1 MIRSEGSRN
10 IIKGLSWLFVERVL
24 RLGVVLVTGIYVAR
38 YLGDTIFGHLNYATG
53 FVGLF
58 FALGSAGI
66 DDILVRDLV
75 KYPEKRNE
83 LLGTGAMIKL
93 FGAIL
98 MVICATLGAILK
110 DMDGLTVAL
119 IVVISSAELLRPF
132 TVIDHWFMAEMK
144 ARRSAIAQIVQVVAS
159 SSAKFALVG
168 AMHFGYLTPQGALI
182 WFAWVYVIENTVLA
196 AAYLIVFARAGGNWR
211 EWRSTGPMVRYLL
224 RESWPMLIYGMALYI
239 QARIDQVMIK
249 DMLTQSK
256 GEDAAFA
263 EVGQYSVALRMIEA
277 LSFPTVILV
286 KSLAPAIN
294 KARERSQALYKDRL
308 LNQYRLM
315 FLTFLAMGIPL
326 YLIAEPVITFFFG
339 EEFRPAGF
347 LLALFSI
354 RLFFTNM
361 GMGKGSF
368 IVNESLFKYSLFTA
382 VVGATTNIAV
392 NWLMIPLY
400 ASKGAII
407 ATMISFTMHIFVI
420 DLFVPRMRENLGLMM
435 KGIFTFWRFHRA
447 T

>member
-1 MIRSEGSRN
+1 
-10 IIKGLSWLFVERVL
+10 
-24 RLGVVLVTGIYVAR
+24 
-38 YLGDTIFGHLNYATG
+38 
-53 FVGLF
+53 
-58 FALGSAGI
+58 
-66 DDILVRDLV
+66 
-75 KYPEKRNE
+75 
-83 LLGTGAMIKL
+83 
-93 FGAIL
+93 
-98 MVICATLGAILK
+98 
-110 DMDGLTVAL
+110 
-119 IVVISSAELLRPF
+119 
-132 TVIDHWFMAEMK
+132 MK
-144 ARRSAIAQIVQVVAS
+144 ARRSAMVRIVQVVAS
-159 SSAKFALVG
+159 SISQVRLGGCHAFRLP
-168 AMHFGYLTPQGALI
+168 H
-182 WFAWVYVIENTVLA
+182 A
-196 AAYLIVFARAGGNWR
+196 ARVIVFARAGGNWR

-277 LSFPTVILV
+277 LSFPTAILV
-286 KSLAPAIN
+286 KSLAPAIT
-294 KARERSQALYKDRL
+294 KAREESGVVHGWPAEPIQAHVPDLPRH
-308 LNQYRLM
+308 
-315 FLTFLAMGIPL
+315 GVPL